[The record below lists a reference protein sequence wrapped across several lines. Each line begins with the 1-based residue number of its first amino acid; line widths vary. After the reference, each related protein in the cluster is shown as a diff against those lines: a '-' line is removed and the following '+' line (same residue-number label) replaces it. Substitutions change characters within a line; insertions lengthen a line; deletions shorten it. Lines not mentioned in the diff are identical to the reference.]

1 MDAISHLLAGPVARE
16 AFVLRCSLRPPW
28 SMRIADRAPLSVVAL
43 VRGQAYVRL
52 DDAEPVR
59 LDAGDVAVVR
69 GARPYTVADSPGT
82 EPQVR
87 IDPGQIC
94 VDLGR
99 GDAPAMTDIGVR
111 TWGNAADGPTLMLN
125 GTYENRSMVGRRLLG
140 TLPDLVVAPRD
151 QVPAELIDYLAGQIS
166 NDEPGQAALLDRL
179 LDLILI
185 AVLRWWFTSQER
197 NRAGWYRAYTDPAI
211 GRALRLMHDDPAHP
225 WTVAQLGAETGLSR
239 AAFARRF
246 TDLVGEPPMAYLAG
260 WRLTLAAD
268 LLGERGATI
277 TAVARRVGYATPFAF
292 SSAFKRVHRV
302 SPRDYR
308 EVVRQG

>member
-28 SMRIADRAPLSVVAL
+28 SMRIADLAPLSVVAL
-43 VRGQAYVRL
+43 VRGRAYVRL
-52 DDAEPVR
+52 DEAEPVR

-69 GARPYTVADSPGT
+69 GARPYTVADAVDT

-87 IDPGQIC
+87 IDPGQVC

-99 GDAPAMTDIGVR
+99 AGTPAMTDIGVR

-125 GTYENRSMVGRRLLG
+125 GTYENRSMVGRRLLD
-140 TLPDLVVAPRD
+140 TLPDLVVAPRE
-151 QVPAELIDYLAGQIS
+151 QVPTELIGYLAGQIS

-185 AVLRWWFTSQER
+185 AVLRWWFTAPER
-197 NRAGWYRAYTDPAI
+197 NRAGWYRAYSDPAI

-225 WTVAQLGAETGLSR
+225 WTVAHLGAETGLSR

-268 LLGERGATI
+268 LLTEPGATI